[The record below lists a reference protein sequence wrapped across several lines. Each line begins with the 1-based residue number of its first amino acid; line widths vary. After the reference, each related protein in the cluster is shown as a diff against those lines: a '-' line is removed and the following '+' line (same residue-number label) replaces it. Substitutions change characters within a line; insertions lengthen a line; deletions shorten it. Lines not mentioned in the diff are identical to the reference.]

1 MNGPTA
7 GGLAARRARDSMP
20 MSTVDPFVS
29 TAWLAAHGADP
40 AVVPVDGS
48 WYLPAQNRHASA
60 EFAAGH
66 IPGATFFDIDALS
79 DRASPLPHMLPDP
92 AWFGR
97 EAGAIGI
104 PSDATLVVYD
114 GAGLFSAPR
123 VWWTLRV
130 FGARDVR
137 LLDGG
142 LPAWTAEG
150 RPLEAGPPRRAPARF
165 AAFPPGAAVAALDDV
180 RQALASGDATVLDA
194 RPAPRFAGAAP
205 EPRPGLASGHMP
217 GSLSVPATDLVAD
230 GRLKSPDELRA
241 AFAAAGVDAARPAIT
256 SCGSGVTAAIL
267 TLALTV
273 LGRTDLRLYDGSW
286 AEYGARADLPVARTR
301 GGPEQDLS

>member
-1 MNGPTA
+1 MHGLIADTSLFVTA
-7 GGLAARRARDSMP
+7 
-20 MSTVDPFVS
+20 
-29 TAWLAAHGADP
+29 AWLAAHLDDP

-48 WYLPAQNRHASA
+48 WYLPAQNRNAQA
-60 EFAAGH
+60 EFAEGH
-66 IPGATFFDIDALS
+66 IPGAAFFDVDALS
-79 DRASPLPHMLPDP
+79 DRGSPLPHMLPDP
-92 AWFGR
+92 DWFGR
-97 EAGAIGI
+97 EAGAIGLA
-104 PSDATLVVYD
+104 SNATLVVYD

-137 LLDGG
+137 VLDGG
-142 LPAWTAEG
+142 LPAWKAEG

-165 AAFPPGAAVAALDDV
+165 TAVAPGRAVAGLGEV
-180 RQALASGDATVLDA
+180 RQALTDGGAAVVDA

-217 GSLSVPATDLVAD
+217 GSRNVPATELVAD
-230 GRLKSPDELRA
+230 GRLRFPDELRV
-241 AFAAAGVDAARPAIT
+241 AFAAAGVDPAAPVIT

-286 AEYGARADLPVARTR
+286 AEYGGRADLPVARA
-301 GGPEQDLS
+301 